1 MPQELMQFML
11 DYGYLAILAGCML
24 EGEALVVLGGFF
36 AYHNLMHLPIVALAA
51 FAGTMVSDIGWFM
64 LGRYS
69 SDTFL
74 HRWSILRYLS
84 NHSVN
89 IVGKRPRLLSF
100 FFRFMYGFRILIPF
114 SLGKTSITTNTYLAY
129 NALGIL
135 LWVAVYA
142 GIGYSFASTLEAFF
156 GRIKH
161 FELVVGLVI
170 LAVFIIFIAG
180 HHIAQ
185 KALARF
191 GTKN

>member
-1 MPQELMQFML
+1 MPHELMHFMIH
-11 DYGYLAILAGCML
+11 YGYFAILAGCML

-36 AYHNLMHLPIVALAA
+36 AYHHTMHLPIVALAA
-51 FAGTMVSDIGWFM
+51 FVGTMISDIGWFM

-69 SDTFL
+69 SDKFI
-74 HRWSILRYLS
+74 HRFAILRYIS

-89 IVGKRPRLLSF
+89 IAGKRPRLLTF

-114 SLGKTSITTNTYLAY
+114 SLGKTKMTTNTYLAY

-142 GIGYSFASTLEAFF
+142 GIGYFFANTIEVFF

-161 FELVVGLVI
+161 IELVVGLVI
-170 LAVFIIFIAG
+170 AGVVIAFIAG
-180 HHIAQ
+180 HHFAE
-185 KALARF
+185 KALNRF
-191 GTKN
+191 NKN